1 MRCGSTVGPFLS
13 KMGVRTVDVGLAQLR
28 YPFNDKYWCIAKLT
42 FSSMHSIRETGGS
55 HDPRAG
61 IDLFL
66 SFFEGFADVDKELT
80 V

>member
-1 MRCGSTVGPFLS
+1 
-13 KMGVRTVDVGLAQLR
+13 MGVRTVDVGLAQLR
-28 YPFNDKYWCIAKLT
+28 CAFNDNISCCIAQLT

-55 HDPRAG
+55 HDARAG

-66 SFFEGFADVDKELT
+66 SFFEGFADIDKELT

>member
-1 MRCGSTVGPFLS
+1 
-13 KMGVRTVDVGLAQLR
+13 
-28 YPFNDKYWCIAKLT
+28 
-42 FSSMHSIRETGGS
+42 MHSIRETGGS
-55 HDPRAG
+55 RDARAG